1 MKVKT
6 VNPVRDSINS
16 SKTHT
21 SGSERDL
28 LEDGA
33 VDERGTHQLGD
44 GKHCQKAENELEL
57 KNEVEGNAVLDER
70 Q

>member
-1 MKVKT
+1 LKVKT
-6 VNPVRDSINS
+6 VNPVRNLINS

-21 SGSERDL
+21 SGGERDL
-28 LEDGA
+28 LEDGV

-57 KNEVEGNAVLDER
+57 KNEVERNAIPDK
-70 Q
+70 